1 MQQGEGRGG
10 AGAVVVHCPGATHAL
25 GHGRGGAHKW
35 VAVTSCWTSKGQ
47 VATLEL
53 VLALNQCWRPCGVL
67 KCAHCFHPKLLTC
80 VSAPCP
86 PPSCP
91 PPPPP
96 FTPPPYTPLS
106 DEEAFKRSVEC
117 ITGPISKTISTQGM
131 PAVYNMLDDA
141 GKKVSACAES
151 VMRVVSG
158 GAGAWGAA
166 SINRGGVQIGTAD

>member
-1 MQQGEGRGG
+1 MLASLWGSQVRPLLSSQ
-10 AGAVVVHCPGATHAL
+10 AAHLCVCPL
-25 GHGRGGAHKW
+25 
-35 VAVTSCWTSKGQ
+35 SS
-47 VATLEL
+47 
-53 VLALNQCWRPCGVL
+53 P
-67 KCAHCFHPKLLTC
+67 LL
-80 VSAPCP
+80 S
-86 PPSCP
+86 
-91 PPPPP
+91 P